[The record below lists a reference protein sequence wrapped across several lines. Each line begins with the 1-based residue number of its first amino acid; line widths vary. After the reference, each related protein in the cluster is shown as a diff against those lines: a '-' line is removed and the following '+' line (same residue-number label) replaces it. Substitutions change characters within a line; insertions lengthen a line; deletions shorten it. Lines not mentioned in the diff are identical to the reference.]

1 MIGALFRLAII
12 EGKIIIDDIDTKTL
26 GLKDLRRKISIIPQ
40 EPVLFSSSMRYN
52 LDPFNEF
59 SDEKLWDVLE
69 EVSILFWVWSSKNFK
84 ISLFQ
89 VELKDKVETLDFM
102 ITEGGSNFSVGQKQL
117 ICLARAILRNNKI
130 LILDEATANVDP
142 K

>member
-1 MIGALFRLAII
+1 MFRLAII